1 MSARWEKLH
10 ISNRAPAPLLLYRYT
25 LFRDGYELYLTD
37 LTYIWSERPNRQH
50 ILGRAVEDDATI
62 DPSQDIDQFNI
73 LLEKLGEALRNDPGT
88 STVLRRGRENDTLHL
103 ITTTSLPAPLEPLK
117 WNFYMARE
125 KQRFST
131 TQLLIPL
138 IKSEAYLELRQRD
151 LIEVV
156 KKKDWLLSK
165 LFDKLEA
172 VGFDLSTIFPGI
184 PGLRTSHKGS
194 AQSQAAKYIT
204 GARPFDEESW
214 LDENNAI
221 TAETGFASSIL
232 EETEDSNID
241 DNLLLLEDLTAP
253 SDGWWRKMSTAN
265 NNTED
270 VDARTPEDSTN
281 MDTTDGGLE
290 TEDDFDDDD
299 DDDEFER
306 QETPPRLRLQPN
318 HQTPPLGP
326 DEGTATESEDD
337 LEDRNG
343 GPSTARPRAPQLTS
357 RGLATIGGNRK
368 QPTQPESPQ
377 TSPASADVD
386 EMVPTRKAPAPQADS
401 DQTASETDDDNN
413 NDNHPSPSPSPP
425 PSTRQTKARGI
436 GMIGGKKA
444 EKQASP
450 PSSPIPESSSKPQ
463 TKPRGLG
470 VIGGKGKAR
479 QASPPSSPPPE
490 AESSSKPQA
499 KSHGLGVIGGRK
511 RENQPTSSPA
521 ATATQSS
528 GPPSPAPALDDQVA
542 EPEKEE
548 TEEEKADRKREEL
561 KRQLEAKSKAP
572 AKKKRKF

>member
-1 MSARWEKLH
+1 MEELPTPFHLTTLEPPIKTPASDTREMSARWEKLH

-172 VGFDLSTIFPGI
+172 VGFDLSTIFPSI

-290 TEDDFDDDD
+290 TEDDFEDDD
-299 DDDEFER
+299 DDDEFEVR
-306 QETPPRLRLQPN
+306 TF
-318 HQTPPLGP
+318 
-326 DEGTATESEDD
+326 
-337 LEDRNG
+337 
-343 GPSTARPRAPQLTS
+343 
-357 RGLATIGGNRK
+357 
-368 QPTQPESPQ
+368 PT
-377 TSPASADVD
+377 
-386 EMVPTRKAPAPQADS
+386 
-401 DQTASETDDDNN
+401 
-413 NDNHPSPSPSPP
+413 
-425 PSTRQTKARGI
+425 
-436 GMIGGKKA
+436 
-444 EKQASP
+444 
-450 PSSPIPESSSKPQ
+450 
-463 TKPRGLG
+463 
-470 VIGGKGKAR
+470 
-479 QASPPSSPPPE
+479 
-490 AESSSKPQA
+490 
-499 KSHGLGVIGGRK
+499 
-511 RENQPTSSPA
+511 
-521 ATATQSS
+521 
-528 GPPSPAPALDDQVA
+528 
-542 EPEKEE
+542 
-548 TEEEKADRKREEL
+548 
-561 KRQLEAKSKAP
+561 
-572 AKKKRKF
+572 

>member
-1 MSARWEKLH
+1 MSARWQKLH
-10 ISNRAPAPLLLYRYT
+10 ISNRAPVPPLFYRYT

-50 ILGRAVEDDATI
+50 ILGRAVEEDATI

-103 ITTTSLPAPLEPLK
+103 TTTTSLPAPLEPLK

-131 TQLLIPL
+131 TQLLIPH
-138 IKSEAYLELRQRD
+138 IKSEAAWELRQRE

-156 KKKDWLLSK
+156 KRKDWLLSK
-165 LFDKLEA
+165 LLDKLEA
-172 VGFDLSTIFPGI
+172 VGLDLSTIFPSI
-184 PGLRTSHKGS
+184 PGLRANHKGS
-194 AQSQAAKYIT
+194 TQSQAAKYIS
-204 GARPFDEESW
+204 GARPFDEDAW
-214 LDENNAI
+214 LEENNAI
-221 TAETGFASSIL
+221 TSETGFASTIL
-232 EETEDSNID
+232 EETEDSTLD
-241 DNLLLLEDLTAP
+241 DNLLLLEDLSAP
-253 SDGWWRKMSTAN
+253 SEGWWRKMSTVN
-265 NNTED
+265 NNTEA

-290 TEDDFDDDD
+290 TEDDFDDNDD
-299 DDDEFER
+299 DDFER
-306 QETPPRLRLQPN
+306 QETPPRLRPQPN
-318 HQTPPLGP
+318 HQTPPSGLGE
-326 DEGTATESEDD
+326 DTATESEDD

-343 GPSTARPRAPQLTS
+343 GPSTAKSPASRNTS
-357 RGLATIGGNRK
+357 RGLGTIGGNRK
-368 QPTQPESPQ
+368 QPPQPESPQ
-377 TSPASADVD
+377 TSPALADVD
-386 EMVPTRKAPAPQADS
+386 AAIPRRKAPATQADS
-401 DQTASETDDDNN
+401 DQTADETDDDHD
-413 NDNHPSPSPSPP
+413 DNHPSPSPSPP
-425 PSTRQTKARGI
+425 PSNRQTKPRKI

-444 EKQASP
+444 ENEASP
-450 PSSPIPESSSKPQ
+450 PASPNPESSSKLQ
-463 TKPRGLG
+463 SKPRRIG

-479 QASPPSSPPPE
+479 QASPPSSPPSE
-490 AESSSKPQA
+490 AESSTKAQT
-499 KSHGLGVIGGRK
+499 KSHSLGVIGGRK
-511 RENQPTSSPA
+511 REKQATSSPA

-528 GPPSPAPALDDQVA
+528 GPPSPAPALDEQPA

>member
-1 MSARWEKLH
+1 MSARWQKLH
-10 ISNRAPAPLLLYRYT
+10 ISNRAPVPPLFYRYT

-50 ILGRAVEDDATI
+50 ILGRAVEEDATI

-103 ITTTSLPAPLEPLK
+103 TTTTSLPAPLEPLK

-131 TQLLIPL
+131 TQLLIPH
-138 IKSEAYLELRQRD
+138 IKSEAAWELRQRE

-156 KKKDWLLSK
+156 KRKDWLLSK
-165 LFDKLEA
+165 LLDKLEA
-172 VGFDLSTIFPGI
+172 VGLDLSTIFPSI
-184 PGLRTSHKGS
+184 PGLRANHKGS
-194 AQSQAAKYIT
+194 TQSQAAKYIS
-204 GARPFDEESW
+204 GARPFDEDAW
-214 LDENNAI
+214 LEENNAI
-221 TAETGFASSIL
+221 TSETGFASTIL
-232 EETEDSNID
+232 EETEDSTLD
-241 DNLLLLEDLTAP
+241 DNLLLLEDLSAP
-253 SDGWWRKMSTAN
+253 SEGWWRKMSTVN
-265 NNTED
+265 NNTEA

-290 TEDDFDDDD
+290 TEDDFDDNDD
-299 DDDEFER
+299 DDFER
-306 QETPPRLRLQPN
+306 QETPPRLRPQPN
-318 HQTPPLGP
+318 HQTPPSGLGE
-326 DEGTATESEDD
+326 DTATESEDD

-343 GPSTARPRAPQLTS
+343 GPSTAKSPASRNTS
-357 RGLATIGGNRK
+357 RGLGTIGGNRK
-368 QPTQPESPQ
+368 QPPQPESPQ
-377 TSPASADVD
+377 TSPALADVD
-386 EMVPTRKAPAPQADS
+386 AAIPRRKAPATQADS
-401 DQTASETDDDNN
+401 DQTADETDDDH
-413 NDNHPSPSPSPP
+413 DNHPSPSPSPP
-425 PSTRQTKARGI
+425 PSNRQTKPRKI

-444 EKQASP
+444 ENEASP
-450 PSSPIPESSSKPQ
+450 PASPNPESSSKLQ
-463 TKPRGLG
+463 SKPRRIG

-479 QASPPSSPPPE
+479 QASPPSSPPSE
-490 AESSSKPQA
+490 AESSTKAQT
-499 KSHGLGVIGGRK
+499 KSHSLGVIGGRK
-511 RENQPTSSPA
+511 REKQATSSPA

-528 GPPSPAPALDDQVA
+528 GPPSPAPALDEQPA